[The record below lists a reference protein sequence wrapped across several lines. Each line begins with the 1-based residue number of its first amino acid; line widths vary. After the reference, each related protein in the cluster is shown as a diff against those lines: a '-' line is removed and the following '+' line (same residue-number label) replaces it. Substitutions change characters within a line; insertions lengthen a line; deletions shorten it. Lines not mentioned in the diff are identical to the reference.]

1 MGFLKILQLFI
12 CVYFPTSPPAA
23 GLAAVRIIYLLISGD
38 LISVSALKEKK
49 LHAIK
54 NEYKIIIISLCYGG
68 FYKVVLGTFFK
79 NLNNNHI
86 QCFSFWQ
93 IMARFLL

>member
-1 MGFLKILQLFI
+1 LFI

-38 LISVSALKEKK
+38 LNSVSALEEKK
-49 LHAIK
+49 YAIK

-68 FYKVVLGTFFK
+68 FYKVVLGSFFK
-79 NLNNNHI
+79 I
-86 QCFSFWQ
+86 
-93 IMARFLL
+93 